1 MREKLRQARIA
12 AGMTQEA
19 TAARLVITSRYY
31 RRIEKGDC
39 TGRAPL
45 WDALEDLF
53 KVPQRELR
61 EDAADSKE
69 GVCSH

>member
-1 MREKLRQARIA
+1 MREKLREAREA

-19 TAARLVITSRYY
+19 TAARLGVTLRHYQRLEYGES
-31 RRIEKGDC
+31 

-53 KVPQRELR
+53 KVSQRELR
-61 EDAADSKE
+61 ANSATGAQK
-69 GVCSH
+69 